1 MIRKRTSRDWHD
13 VSRMCDQWIENEKV
27 KMESVKT
34 LEELKESLGK
44 IAAWRSVLMMEDVTD
59 AQD

>member
-1 MIRKRTSRDWHD
+1 
-13 VSRMCDQWIENEKV
+13 MCDQWIENEKV